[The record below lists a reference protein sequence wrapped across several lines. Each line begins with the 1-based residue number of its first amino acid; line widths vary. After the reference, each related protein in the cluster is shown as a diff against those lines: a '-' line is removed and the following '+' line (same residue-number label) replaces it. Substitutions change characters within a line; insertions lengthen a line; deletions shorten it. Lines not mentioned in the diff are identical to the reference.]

1 MRTSRFRITA
11 SVDNPLN
18 YHGRAPRGKY
28 EIKPTKPLKTKE
40 DLSLAYSPGVVQ
52 PSLEIKRNE
61 NYVDNYTN
69 KANSVAVITNGTAV
83 LGLGNMGVSASKP
96 VMEGKV
102 VLFKEFGY
110 INSVDLEVD
119 TESVSDFVNAVSLLG
134 KTWGGINLEGICA
147 PDCFLIESR
156 LQHLLDIPVFHD
168 DQHGTAIV
176 VLAGLMNAFYLT
188 NRNMRTTKVV
198 ICGAGAAGIACGEL
212 LLEYGISKENLIMV
226 DRSGVIN
233 QNRKDYING
242 WKDKFRQVT
251 DKNTLEEAMDGAD
264 VFVGVSC
271 SEVLN
276 PGMLRSMN
284 DHPIVFALSNPTLE
298 INPKKAKVTR
308 ADILLA
314 TGRSDYPNQIN
325 NVLCFPFIFR
335 GALDVK
341 ARTVNTAMKIAA
353 AKTIARLG
361 RNCIEFGE
369 DAFVPDIFD
378 DRLLPEVSYAVAE
391 AAILSNNTVETFSF
405 LRDYKNQLHA
415 ISDK

>member
-1 MRTSRFRITA
+1 MIASGFRISA
-11 SVDNPLN
+11 SVDNPLS

-28 EIKPTKPLKTKE
+28 EIRPTKPLKTKE
-40 DLSLAYSPGVVQ
+40 DLSLAYSPGVAQ
-52 PSLEIKRNE
+52 PCWEIKRNE
-61 NYVDNYTN
+61 MYVDKYTN
-69 KANSVAVITNGTAV
+69 KANMVAVVTNGTAV
-83 LGLGNMGVSASKP
+83 LGLGNIGASASKP

-102 VLFKEFGY
+102 VLFKEFGK
-110 INSVDLEVD
+110 IDSVDIEVD
-119 TESVSDFVNAVSLLG
+119 TENIVEFVNCVKFLG
-134 KTWGGINLEGICA
+134 KSWGGINLEDIRA

-156 LQHLLDIPVFHD
+156 LQHFMDIPVFHD

-188 NRNMRTTKVV
+188 NRNIRTTKVV

-212 LLEYGISKENLIMV
+212 LLEYGISKENMIMV
-226 DRSGVIN
+226 DKNGVIN
-233 QNRKDYING
+233 HNRKDYING

-264 VFVGVSC
+264 VFVGVSG
-271 SEVLN
+271 SDILN
-276 PGMLRSMN
+276 PGMIRSMN
-284 DHPIVFALSNPTLE
+284 DNPVVFALSNPTPE
-298 INPKKAKVTR
+298 INPKKAKATR
-308 ADILLA
+308 DDILLA

-391 AAILSNNTVETFSF
+391 AAILSNNTTNTIEF
-405 LRDYKNQLHA
+405 LREYKNHLLKDHP
-415 ISDK
+415 